1 MRLNTN
7 TLGKLVLPFKHFNT
21 MNYDIK
27 IIGDIED
34 NGLIEFDRLSLLTKS
49 TKEIATKALMLQLRG
64 YSDIKPDKHI
74 SKALELRLKS
84 LIGNE
89 KDGTSMTIDCNHFSE
104 TIKGLQLDIFK
115 PNEQLL
121 QTTPMA
127 LVINSF
133 QSALSNNQLEVDIDK
148 PLLKALINFK
158 KNFITDNEIFYLSNR
173 GSLPEVKLTKNDFL
187 TISLLEES
195 IPEPRKVIVNGKL
208 DEIKVSKGKL
218 GLQTE
223 NGIITV
229 IAKSETA
236 LNEIFKYIG
245 KEITITGMAHF
256 KPNGQL
262 SFVEVNEFGQPNAT
276 DKYFS
281 KKPNAMTAQQQL
293 LFQIKQ
299 GKGSNSLAALESIMG
314 LLKDDISDVEFDE
327 MLKDTHL

>member
-1 MRLNTN
+1 
-7 TLGKLVLPFKHFNT
+7 

-27 IIGDIED
+27 IVGDNAD
-34 NGLIEFDRLSLLTKS
+34 NGLIEFDRLNLLTKS

-74 SKALELRLKS
+74 SKALELKLKS

-89 KDGTSMTIDCNHFSE
+89 KDGTSMTIDCNRFSE

-115 PNEQLL
+115 PKEQLL

-133 QSALSNNQLEVDIDK
+133 RSALSDNQLEADIDK
-148 PLLKALINFK
+148 PLLKSLINFK

-173 GSLPEVKLTKNDFL
+173 GTIPEVKLTKNDFQK
-187 TISLLEES
+187 ISLLEER
-195 IPEPRKVIVNGKL
+195 IPEPRKVIVNGQL

-229 IAKSETA
+229 IAKSETT

-245 KEITITGMAHF
+245 KEITITGIAHF

-262 SFVEVNEFGQPNAT
+262 SFVEVGEFGQPNAT

-293 LFQIKQ
+293 LFQVKQ
-299 GKGSNSLAALESIMG
+299 GKGRNFLTALENVQG
-314 LLKDDISDVEFDE
+314 LLDDISDEEFNE
-327 MLKDTHL
+327 MLKNTHR